1 MGNGG
6 EDLLKQ
12 AEKLLEWKK
21 NHHFDLIFT
30 ELTRFLFL
38 LLSLAIL
45 VLRIELYSKTEI
57 INSKRI
63 SNPGCFAT
71 NTQILLAPLL
81 PYIDPSIQ
89 PTIFGISGYS
99 GAGTKSG
106 SVPKIS
112 PADLIKG
119 EGMKDPGIRV
129 YSLTDHIHEREA
141 GHHLSTLLSAE
152 QISELEG
159 KKSKFSLAF
168 IPSVS
173 PWFSGILSTLSVP
186 LKKEMRSAEIREIF
200 EKFFAG
206 EKLVQVGMAVPEVG
220 EIAGKNGV
228 KIGGFQVHSE
238 GKRVVIVV
246 CSFLFFDQSKVTDR
260 LICYRVY

>member
-1 MGNGG
+1 M
-6 EDLLKQ
+6 
-12 AEKLLEWKK
+12 
-21 NHHFDLIFT
+21 
-30 ELTRFLFL
+30 
-38 LLSLAIL
+38 
-45 VLRIELYSKTEI
+45 
-57 INSKRI
+57 
-63 SNPGCFAT
+63 
-71 NTQILLAPLL
+71 LLAPLL

-89 PTIFGISGYS
+89 PTVFGISGYS

-119 EGMKDPGIRV
+119 DGMTDPGIRV

-141 GHHLSTLLSAE
+141 GYHLSSLLSAE
-152 QISELEG
+152 QTSELES

-186 LKKEMRSAEIREIF
+186 LKKEMRSSEIKEIF

-206 EKLVQVGMAVPEVG
+206 QKLVNVSMMVPEVG
-220 EIAGKNGV
+220 EISGKNGV

-246 CSFLFFDQSKVTDR
+246 GFFFSIFRSEIDH
-260 LICYRVY
+260 